1 MDKLSKF
8 AAGTKPTQSDDQQPT
23 RDASEIFKLIKK
35 YTDKIID
42 EQGKTI

>member
-8 AAGTKPTQSDDQQPT
+8 AANSHKATQQTDGIEQQYQ
-23 RDASEIFKLIKK
+23 RESADIFKLIKK

-42 EQGKTI
+42 E

>member
-8 AAGTKPTQSDDQQPT
+8 ATASKPAQTSEDHLPT

-42 EQGKTI
+42 E